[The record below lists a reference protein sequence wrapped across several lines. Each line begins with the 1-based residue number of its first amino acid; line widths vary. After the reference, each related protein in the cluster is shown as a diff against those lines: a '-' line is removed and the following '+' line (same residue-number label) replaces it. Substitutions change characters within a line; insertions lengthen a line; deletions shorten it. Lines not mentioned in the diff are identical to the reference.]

1 MKEWNSKILIYSFKS
16 DNIFNQFGT
25 FFPSLKYGWGFTAPQ
40 NKKNMTEKQLV
51 DLGFQRVYLDEH
63 SNIIDEESVDLENI
77 YFWYE
82 LTLEN
87 KMIFNSNA
95 NEDIINNEDILNDNW
110 YVDFC
115 FEDTAY
121 LNGFKIESYETLKS
135 IIDLFKNIKLR

>member
-1 MKEWNSKILIYSFKS
+1 
-16 DNIFNQFGT
+16 
-25 FFPSLKYGWGFTAPQ
+25 
-40 NKKNMTEKQLV
+40 MTEKQLV

-82 LTLEN
+82 LILEN
-87 KMIFNSNA
+87 KMIFKSNA

-121 LNGFKIESYETLKS
+121 LNGFKIESYETIKS
-135 IIDLFKNIKLR
+135 IIDLFKTIKLR

>member
-1 MKEWNSKILIYSFKS
+1 MVR
-16 DNIFNQFGT
+16 
-25 FFPSLKYGWGFTAPQ
+25 FFPSLKHGWGFTAPQ
-40 NKKNMTEKQLV
+40 NKRKMTEKQLI

-82 LTLEN
+82 LILEN

-115 FEDTAY
+115 FEDAAY
-121 LNGFKIESYETLKS
+121 LNGFKIYSYETIKS

>member
-1 MKEWNSKILIYSFKS
+1 MAGVLPRRKTKE
-16 DNIFNQFGT
+16 
-25 FFPSLKYGWGFTAPQ
+25 
-40 NKKNMTEKQLV
+40 MTEKQLI

-63 SNIIDEESVDLENI
+63 SNIINEESVDLENI

-82 LTLEN
+82 LILEN

-115 FEDTAY
+115 FEDAAY
-121 LNGFKIESYETLKS
+121 LNGFKIYSYETIKS
-135 IIDLFKNIKLR
+135 IIDLFKTIKLR